1 MKPATLSLSPR
12 SQAWLGDVEVTIT
25 AAVGVDRVL
34 VELSDGAPKCV
45 SVAELSAG
53 PEAASA
59 TVTRSPDLAVIS
71 SSDWDKISARAEVV
85 RNLVEAPRRTKA
97 QVKQAAESIGVSY
110 PLLYKLMARLRKG
123 GGLATA
129 LLPLKSGPQ
138 PGSSKLSAELEA
150 IIKSTIADK
159 WLNRQQGSMEVVI
172 REVDERCR
180 TRRTAASKPH
190 NNSQPD
196 CGVRRAIDNAGSS
209 GSESRGRQIPT
220 GYGELPDNV
229 VAVAGC
235 SDRPYTG

>member
-1 MKPATLSLSPR
+1 MKPATLSLSPQ
-12 SQAWLGDVEVTIT
+12 SQAWLGNVEVTIT

-34 VELSDGAPKCV
+34 IELSDGAPKCV

-59 TVTRSPDLAVIS
+59 TITRSPELAVIS
-71 SSDWDKISARAEVV
+71 SSDWDKISARVEVV

-129 LLPLKSGPQ
+129 LLPLKSGPR
-138 PGSSKLSAELEA
+138 PGSSKCPAELEA

-159 WLNRQQGSMEVVI
+159 WLIASRARWRWSSAKWSTLPTCG
-172 REVDERCR
+172 
-180 TRRTAASKPH
+180 TAASKPD

-196 CGVRRAIDNAGSS
+196 CGVRRANDNAGSS
-209 GSESRGRQIPT
+209 GSEGRGRQIPT
-220 GYGELPDNV
+220 GSRETFPKRHGRCRL
-229 VAVAGC
+229 
-235 SDRPYTG
+235 SDRPHSG